1 MGDGVMESKI
11 FIVYHSLGGEG
22 VGWRKKR
29 KPELTHI
36 YTFVVVVDMIFS
48 PNYQK

>member
-1 MGDGVMESKI
+1 MESKI
-11 FIVYHSLGGEG
+11 FIVYHSPGGEM
-22 VGWRKKR
+22 VKEKKAGID
-29 KPELTHI
+29 T